1 MSRVKGLIIAID
13 GPSGAGKSTV
23 SRLLADRMGY
33 LYLDTGAMYRA
44 VAYRAGAEGIVPE
57 DEASLKALMERM
69 EIELKRVAGE
79 DRVLV
84 NGTDISAEIRSEETG
99 MLASRISAIPAVRD
113 KLVEMQRKLG
123 EQGGVVMEGRDIGT
137 VVFPE
142 ADLKVYL
149 DASPG
154 ERARRRVQQLMEKG
168 EHVDRKKTEADI
180 RKRDHDDS
188 TRNIAP
194 LRKAENA
201 VVIDSDGLAA
211 MQVVDRIQI
220 HARDVQEV
228 GS

>member
-211 MQVVDRIQI
+211 MQVVDRIQV